1 MPGSLV
7 GEQTSTTHMAP
18 EPIPPSLSPVTAPGD
33 ADQRRRQP
41 VTAWLPEAWSGAVVR
56 LAGTEAVGGLA
67 LTATVVAALLWAN
80 LAPGS
85 YVAVWERTVHVPWL
99 PEQLFGTTRQW
110 VENGLMTV
118 FFFAV
123 GLEVGRERACG
134 SLRDNRNALLPVM
147 AALGGMAGAAGVYL
161 ATVAAEGA
169 SRAVLHGWGVPMA
182 TDVAFTLAAM
192 ALFGSRVPAALR
204 VFVLAL
210 AVADDLASVVVLA
223 LVSSSGVRGWPLL
236 GAVACLAA
244 VVVLRSRRV
253 AAWWPYVVA
262 AAAVWLLLAWADVEP
277 TLAGAFVGALVPC
290 TVGGRRG
297 HRPTPSVRTA
307 GDWVGP
313 SGRLEAVVSPLSTF
327 LVVPLFALAS
337 TGVVLSE
344 ALFTS
349 SEPRSVIVGVVAAR
363 LVGKMG
369 GIVAAVLAVV
379 VLGRT
384 SLPADVRWSQLA
396 GAGVMCGMGFTVPLL
411 FASATLGGHPE
422 LVGAA
427 QIGLLLGTALAFAI
441 GGSVLL
447 LASRSRRGGDPDSP
461 GPTTMAPLTSD
472 R

>member
-1 MPGSLV
+1 M
-7 GEQTSTTHMAP
+7 
-18 EPIPPSLSPVTAPGD
+18 
-33 ADQRRRQP
+33 R
-41 VTAWLPEAWSGAVVR
+41 AWLPEAWSGAVVR
-56 LAGTEAVGGLA
+56 LAGTEAIGGVV

-80 LAPGS
+80 LAGGS
-85 YVAVWERTVHVPWL
+85 YVAVWERTVHVSWL

-147 AALGGMAGAAGVYL
+147 AAFGGMAGAAGVYL

-169 SRAVLHGWGVPMA
+169 SRATLHGWGVPMA

-192 ALFGSRVPAALR
+192 ALLGSRVPAALR

-210 AVADDLASVVVLA
+210 AVADDLASVVILA
-223 LVSSSGVRGWPLL
+223 LVSSSGVHGWPLL
-236 GAVACLAA
+236 GAVVCLAV
-244 VVVLRSRRV
+244 VVVLRTRRV
-253 AAWWPYVVA
+253 AAWWPYVLA
-262 AAAVWLLLAWADVEP
+262 AAAVWFLLAWAGVEP

-290 TVGGRRG
+290 TVGDRGDRRS
-297 HRPTPSVRTA
+297 RRTA

-337 TGVVLSE
+337 TGVILSG
-344 ALFTS
+344 ALFAS
-349 SEPRSVIVGVVAAR
+349 AGPRSVIAGIVAAR

-369 GIVAAVLAVV
+369 GILVAVSAVV

-384 SLPADVRWSQLA
+384 SLPPDVRWSQLA
-396 GAGVMCGMGFTVPLL
+396 GAGLMCGMGFTVPLL
-411 FASATLGGHPE
+411 FAGATLGGHPE

-427 QIGLLLGTALAFAI
+427 QIGLLLGTALAFVVGAA
-441 GGSVLL
+441 VLL
-447 LASRSRRGGDPDSP
+447 VASSR
-461 GPTTMAPLTSD
+461 GPAGAD
-472 R
+472 RPPWTDR

>member
-1 MPGSLV
+1 V
-7 GEQTSTTHMAP
+7 TT
-18 EPIPPSLSPVTAPGD
+18 PGD
-33 ADQRRRQP
+33 GDRRRSQP
-41 VTAWLPEAWSGAVVR
+41 VRAWLPEAWSGVVVR
-56 LAGTEAVGGLA
+56 LAGTEALGGVA
-67 LTATVVAALLWAN
+67 LSVTVVIALLWAN
-80 LAPGS
+80 LAGGS
-85 YVAVWERTVHVPWL
+85 YAAVWDRTVHVPWL
-99 PEQLFGTTRQW
+99 PEQLFGTTKQW

-161 ATVAAEGA
+161 ATVAAEGGSGA
-169 SRAVLHGWGVPMA
+169 ALHGWGVPMA

-192 ALFGSRVPAALR
+192 ALLGSRVPAALR

-223 LVSSSGVRGWPLL
+223 LVSSSGVHGWPLL

-244 VVVLRSRRV
+244 VVALRIRRV

-262 AAAVWLLLAWADVEP
+262 AAAVWWLMAWAGVEP

-290 TVGGRRG
+290 ALGGRPGR
-297 HRPTPSVRTA
+297 RPTRPRLTA

-313 SGRLEAVVSPLSTF
+313 SGRLEAVASPLSTF
-327 LVVPLFALAS
+327 VVVPLFALAS

-349 SEPRSVIVGVVAAR
+349 SGPRGVIVGIVAAR

-369 GIVAAVLAVV
+369 GIVVAVLAVV

-411 FASATLGGHPE
+411 FAGATLAGHPE
-422 LVGAA
+422 LIGAA
-427 QIGLLLGTALAFAI
+427 QIGLLLGTALAFAV
-441 GGSVLL
+441 GAVVLL
-447 LASRSRRGGDPDSP
+447 LSSSRDRPEV
-461 GPTTMAPLTSD
+461 GPTFPDRPTMAPLTPD